1 MDEKEIATIKQAEIN
16 QANSDEVLDLFGAL
30 QVSNQETEIS
40 SLYNN
45 SFPENNILRTDDEC
59 FYKIKK
65 LAYDKDYPHREA
77 FENVLLSLGNSAF
90 NFVYVLDGFGDSIE
104 LYLGIVKNTSKT
116 STLDATDYG
125 ANLKKIFQGNFNGSE
140 LEPLMIDK
148 LTTFSRENIVS
159 LNNITA
165 GIITGIPSVNEL
177 ENGKDVDFQG
187 IDRLINSMHDLEDS
201 RWRITIVCEPV
212 NKDEILRIQEDIYD
226 IYNRLTLVSK
236 QTLQH
241 SESEGTSVSF
251 NTSISESRGKTKG
264 WADTKGWSSGRQ
276 SDHSN
281 SGKNGSQSI
290 NGSSSDNIT
299 KTTGKVEGSNKGTSN
314 SITVEKANKHAQEL
328 MKYIDD
334 ELLPRM
340 KLGYSKGLFKTSLY
354 YMAENPADA
363 NRLKRAIMSLFQGNK
378 SSFSPL
384 CNNSLSIS
392 GEELKNVLTVYQ
404 NQYVTPTNENADVL
418 SLKGIN
424 FDFDRIGLNT
434 LLTSREVS
442 LIAGLPQTEVP
453 GISLIEG
460 VGFGLNEKLEKRD
473 YTYKGKVEKFI
484 PIPEEEL
491 LTLGTIVQK
500 GRELK
505 KLPFKLPKK
514 NLQKHT
520 FIAGVTGSG
529 KTTTCHNILHESE
542 TNFLVLEPA
551 KTEYRTLINS
561 PLFQDKEK
569 QIVVF
574 TLGNEINAPFRLNPF
589 EMVKGEILSAHIDMV
604 KATFTSAFPMEAS
617 MPQILEEAMYNC
629 YRKKGWD
636 VDTNSNERYGDRA
649 FDPDVNS
656 FPIMS
661 NLLEEM
667 EAVVRTKNFGAELQ
681 ANYIGSLV
689 SRLSNLTV
697 GAKGNMLNCEHST
710 DFKYIATHNV
720 IMEMED
726 LKNPEDKSLFMGFIL
741 ARLTAVIRQL
751 HKENSSF
758 RHITLVEEAH
768 RLLSKVE
775 YGDSGSKKTA
785 VETFTDLL
793 AEVRKYGEGL
803 VIVDQIPNKLAPE
816 VLKNTNTKIIHK
828 ILAKDDK
835 EAVGDTM
842 LMDDKQKEYLSALET
857 GNAIVFTEGTEQP
870 VHVKIKKISDT
881 NEDEIP
887 DEVVANRF
895 LEKES
900 ELGDCYR
907 IRRLLFGYKVFE
919 KFCISIGNRE
929 KISKD
934 STIEML
940 KKETTQLSVSEDKII
955 RTMLDRFFKTKKGL
969 YEKLSANKLGYDDF
983 FESAYNFIKQY
994 LKSDSFD
1001 ITSDENE
1008 RIRFYFE

>member
-1 MDEKEIATIKQAEIN
+1 MEFEMDTKEITAIN
-16 QANSDEVLDLFGAL
+16 QSNEVLDLFGAL

-40 SLYNN
+40 SLYSNI
-45 SFPENNILRTDDEC
+45 FPPNNILDITDEC
-59 FYKIKK
+59 FFKVKK

-90 NFVYVLDGFGDSIE
+90 NFVYVLEGYGDSIE
-104 LYLGIVKNTSKT
+104 LYIGVVKNGNSNTGS
-116 STLDATDYG
+116 LNATDYG
-125 ANLKKIFQGNFNGSE
+125 PNLKKIFEGNFNGSE
-140 LEPLMIDK
+140 LEPVRGEK
-148 LTTFSRENIVS
+148 LKTFSRGNIFS

-165 GIITGIPSVNEL
+165 GVITGIPSVNEL

-201 RWRITIVCEPV
+201 RWRITIICEPV
-212 NKDEILRIQEDIYD
+212 NKDEILSVQEDIYD
-226 IYNRLTLVSK
+226 IYNRLVLVSK

-241 SESEGTSVSF
+241 SETEGTSITFNKSVS
-251 NTSISESRGKTKG
+251 NSRGKSKG
-264 WADTKGWSSGRQ
+264 WADTRGKSSGRQ
-276 SDHSN
+276 SEHAN
-281 SGKNGSQSI
+281 SGTNESQSI
-290 NGSSSDNIT
+290 NGSSSENTT
-299 KTTGKVEGSNKGTSN
+299 KTEGMAEGSNKGTSN

-340 KLGYSKGLFKTSLY
+340 KLGFSKGLFKTSLY
-354 YMAENPADA
+354 YMAENKADA

-384 CNNSLSIS
+384 CNNSLSLS
-392 GEELKNVLTVYQ
+392 NEELKNLLTVYQ
-404 NQYVTPTNENADVL
+404 NQYIQPSNENADVL

-424 FDFDRIGLNT
+424 FDFDKIGLNT

-473 YTYKGKVEKFI
+473 YTYKGKGEKYI
-484 PIPEEEL
+484 PIPEDDL
-491 LTLGTIVQK
+491 LTLGTFVQK
-500 GRELK
+500 GRVLSELQ
-505 KLPFKLPKK
+505 FKLPKK

-574 TLGNEINAPFRLNPF
+574 TLGNETNAPFRLNPF

-617 MPQILEEAMYNC
+617 MPQLLEEAMYNC
-629 YRKKGWD
+629 YRKRGWD
-636 VDTNSNERYGDRA
+636 VDTNTNEKYGDKA
-649 FDPDVNS
+649 YAPDVNS

-661 NLLEEM
+661 DLLAEM
-667 EAVVRTKNFGAELQ
+667 SAVVETKNFGGELKS
-681 ANYIGSLV
+681 NYIGSLV

-697 GAKGNMLNCEHST
+697 GVKGNMLNCEHST
-710 DFKYIATHNV
+710 NFDYIATHNV

-741 ARLTAVIRQL
+741 ARLTAVIRQK
-751 HKENSSF
+751 HKEDSSF

-803 VIVDQIPNKLAPE
+803 IIVDQIPNKLAPE

-842 LMDDKQKEYLSALET
+842 LMDDRQKEYLSALET

-887 DEVVANRF
+887 DEVVADRF

-907 IRRLLFGYKVFE
+907 VRKILSGYKTFE
-919 KFCISIGNRE
+919 KFCISIGGNGE
-929 KISKD
+929 KIPKD
-934 STIEML
+934 STNKML
-940 KKETTQLSVSEDKII
+940 KQEAAQLSISEDIII
-955 RTMLDRFFKTKKGL
+955 RTMLDRFFNTKKGL
-969 YEKLSANKLGYDDF
+969 YEILCANELEYDDF
-983 FESAYNFIKQY
+983 FENAYSFIKQY
-994 LKSDSFD
+994 LKSDAFNL
-1001 ITSDENE
+1001 TSDESE
-1008 RIRFYFE
+1008 KIRFYFK

>member
-1 MDEKEIATIKQAEIN
+1 MDTKEITAIN
-16 QANSDEVLDLFGAL
+16 QSNSDEVLDLFGAL
-30 QVSNQETEIS
+30 QVSNQETKITA
-40 SLYNN
+40 LYKN
-45 SFPENNILRTDDEC
+45 SFPKNNNLELTDQC
-59 FYKIKK
+59 FFKVKK

-77 FENVLLSLGNSAF
+77 FENVLLSLGNSNF
-90 NFVYVLDGFGDSIE
+90 NFVYVLEGAGDSID
-104 LYLGIVKNTSKT
+104 LYIGIVKNNDSKDNL
-116 STLDATDYG
+116 SATDYG
-125 ANLKKIFQGNFNGSE
+125 ANLKHIFEGNFSGSE
-140 LEPLMIDK
+140 LESLKGNK
-148 LTTFSRENIVS
+148 LTTFSRENLFS
-159 LNNITA
+159 LNAITA
-165 GIITGIPSVNEL
+165 GVITGIPSVNEL

-187 IDRLINSMHDLEDS
+187 IDRLINSMHDIGSREDS
-201 RWRITIVCEPV
+201 RWRLTILCEPV
-212 NKDEILRIQEDIYD
+212 NKDEILSIQEDIYD
-226 IYNRLTLVSK
+226 IYNRLSLVSK
-236 QTLQH
+236 QSLQH
-241 SESEGTSVSF
+241 SETEGTSISF
-251 NTSISESRGKTKG
+251 NTSISEAKGKTF
-264 WADTKGWSSGRQ
+264 GWSISNATSSGKQ
-276 SDHSN
+276 YDHTN
-281 SGKNGSQSI
+281 SGVTTTKDKNGSAS
-290 NGSSSDNIT
+290 NTTTTSDG
-299 KTTGKVEGSNKGTSN
+299 KTEGSNKGTSN
-314 SITVEKANKHAQEL
+314 SITLEKANKHAQEL

-340 KLGYSKGLFKTSLY
+340 KLGFSKGLFKTSLY

-384 CNNSLSIS
+384 CNNSLSLS
-392 GEELKNVLTVYQ
+392 NEELKNLLTVYQ
-404 NQYVTPTNENADVL
+404 NQYIQPSNENADVL

-424 FDFDRIGLNT
+424 FDFDKIGLNT

-453 GISLIEG
+453 GISLIES

-473 YTYKGKVEKFI
+473 YTYKGKEEKYI
-484 PIPEEEL
+484 PIPEEDL

-500 GRELK
+500 GRILN
-505 KLPFKLPKK
+505 KLEFKLPKK

-529 KTTTCHNILHESE
+529 KTTTCHNLLHESN

-561 PLFQDKEK
+561 PLFQDKDK

-574 TLGNEINAPFRLNPF
+574 TLGNETNAPFRLNPF

-636 VDTNSNERYGDRA
+636 VDTNTNEKYGDKA

-661 NLLEEM
+661 NLLDEM
-667 EAVVRTKNFGAELQ
+667 EAVVKTKSFGAELQ

-710 DFKYIATHNV
+710 DFRYIATHNV

-751 HKENSSF
+751 HKENPSF

-803 VIVDQIPNKLAPE
+803 IIVDQIPNKLAPE

-842 LMDDKQKEYLSALET
+842 LMGDRQKEYLSALEV
-857 GNAIVFTEGTEQP
+857 GNAIVFTEGTDKP
-870 VHVKIKKISDT
+870 VHVKINQISDT

-887 DEVVANRF
+887 DEVVAKRF
-895 LEKES
+895 REKES
-900 ELGDCYR
+900 ELGECYR
-907 IRRLLFGYKVFE
+907 VRRILSRYKIFE
-919 KFCISIGNRE
+919 KFCISIGNDR
-929 KISKD
+929 KNPKD

-940 KKETTQLSVSEDKII
+940 KKEAAQLSVSEDIII

-969 YEKLSANKLGYDDF
+969 YETLSANELDYDDF
-983 FESAYNFIKQY
+983 FEKAYSFIKQY
-994 LKSDSFD
+994 LKSDEFD
-1001 ITSDENE
+1001 ITSDESE
-1008 RIRFYFE
+1008 KIKFYFK